1 MKPATTNHMICLAV
15 IEWMKLIELPGCFNG
30 SKLINER
37 LANFFESP
45 GQTETLVAISVVNQI

>member
-1 MKPATTNHMICLAV
+1 MICLAV
-15 IEWMKLIELPGCFNG
+15 IEWMKLIELPGRFNG

-45 GQTETLVAISVVNQI
+45 GRTETLVCWLLYRLSTKFKFRIL